1 MEEVKTSSTIDIQK
15 QKLGFGSIVL
25 MGINGII
32 GTGIFLLPSSGMK
45 LFGPASI
52 LSLLL
57 DGALIFCI
65 GLCFA
70 ECSSL
75 FKKNGGPYL
84 YARSAF
90 GNFIGYEVGFMTWVV
105 RMIAEATLYVGF
117 ATALAGMFPSL
128 NNTLAKNT
136 LVTILGL
143 VLMALNLGGAR
154 VTAFLNNVVTVGKL
168 IPMILVGLL
177 GLFFLHP
184 ANFTPFFLPGKATMS
199 NFGQTTMTLFY
210 VFTGFEG
217 LVVAAGEMK
226 NPKKNLPKALIMAM
240 GAVVVLYLLI
250 MIACIG
256 VLGGGLVNSTVPL
269 QDAMSKMVGSWGGV
283 LVAAG
288 TLMSI
293 GGICVSS
300 SFITPRSGQALAEH
314 KMMPAVLAKKNRFGA
329 PYVAIIISTV
339 VGLLLAYSGTFAKL
353 AMISAISRFVQYIPT
368 CLAVLVFR
376 HTMKNKERTFKVPFG
391 PVIPVIAIVV
401 SFWLLSNTPSANLLW
416 GFGALLIAIPFY
428 FITGRHADNDF
439 GE

>member
-1 MEEVKTSSTIDIQK
+1 MKEVKVSSVDVQK

-90 GNFIGYEVGFMTWVV
+90 GNFVGYEVGFMTWVV

-128 NNTLAKNT
+128 NTTFAKNT

-184 ANFTPFFLPGKATMS
+184 ANFTPFFIPGKATMA

-217 LVVAAGEMK
+217 LVVAAGGNEK
-226 NPKKNLPKALIMAM
+226 SQGESPPRID
-240 GAVVVLYLLI
+240 
-250 MIACIG
+250 
-256 VLGGGLVNSTVPL
+256 LGNG
-269 QDAMSKMVGSWGGV
+269 
-283 LVAAG
+283 
-288 TLMSI
+288 
-293 GGICVSS
+293 
-300 SFITPRSGQALAEH
+300 R
-314 KMMPAVLAKKNRFGA
+314 RGA
-329 PYVAIIISTV
+329 P
-339 VGLLLAYSGTFAKL
+339 LLTDYDCMYRCAGQRL
-353 AMISAISRFVQYIPT
+353 
-368 CLAVLVFR
+368 
-376 HTMKNKERTFKVPFG
+376 N
-391 PVIPVIAIVV
+391 
-401 SFWLLSNTPSANLLW
+401 
-416 GFGALLIAIPFY
+416 
-428 FITGRHADNDF
+428 
-439 GE
+439 

>member
-1 MEEVKTSSTIDIQK
+1 MQEVKTSSTIDIQK

-75 FKKNGGPYL
+75 FRKNGGPYL

-90 GNFIGYEVGFMTWVV
+90 GNFVGYEVGFMTWVV

-128 NNTLAKNT
+128 NNPLAKNV

-143 VLMALNLGGAR
+143 VLMSLNLAGAR
-154 VTAFLNNVVTVGKL
+154 LTAFLNNVVTVGKL

-184 ANFTPFFLPGKATMS
+184 ANFTPFFVPGKATMS
-199 NFGQTTMTLFY
+199 SFGQTTMTLFY

-240 GAVVVLYLLI
+240 GAVVTIYLLI

-256 VLGGGLVNSTVPL
+256 VLGSGLVNSTVPL
-269 QDAMSKMVGSWGGV
+269 QDAMSKMVGSWGGA

-288 TLMSI
+288 TLLSI

-329 PYVAIIISTV
+329 PYVAIIISTL

-376 HTMKNKERTFKVPFG
+376 RTMKDKERTFKVPFG

-401 SFWLLSNTPSANLLW
+401 SLWLLSNTPSANLLW